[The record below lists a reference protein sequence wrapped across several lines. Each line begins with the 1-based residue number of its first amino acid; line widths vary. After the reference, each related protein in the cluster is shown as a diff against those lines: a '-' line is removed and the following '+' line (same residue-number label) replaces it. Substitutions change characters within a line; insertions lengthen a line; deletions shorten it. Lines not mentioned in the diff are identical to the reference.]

1 MPNPKKPS
9 LAEETESSE
18 HQEIHSEDFQ
28 FVLKH
33 LLAAYQPVLEE
44 DLKRAKSPEEL
55 KKEAESKPAS
65 CEDEVTLANRIFEKF
80 VTEEV
85 AVRLLPEE
93 GRKQLGPIENWR
105 WCFVHIRC
113 CIIFGWLLCRRQRT
127 FRAFAYYLYRYWLCV
142 RQVLGTPVSHPPTAE
157 EREDFQVL
165 VKALASA
172 YKPYLTDQLASVEFP
187 TGIPD
192 EVLDGKIDCLEGEEE
207 AAAIFERLLTA
218 ETAPALLGR
227 KAFETHSKDRSF
239 WFCRCWCLCAIRF
252 GCCLAR
258 ARNFIDVLRCL
269 IFYRRCLRNCFG
281 PLTCNL
287 TAPQG
292 CVEEIA
298 NPAVGAYTVE
308 VHGTASGGTFDH
320 YILEWSTD
328 DITYN
333 ATDFIYPPLPPGN
346 PGPGIAP
353 VFNGLLADFNTTYKD
368 PGLYYIRM
376 TVFSN
381 TQAQQP
387 CKIHFQLFKK
397 DVRIMGVDNY
407 FNMDTSWPDP
417 AAKFVENVPA
427 LCSRPAGVS
436 EVSFGECLSVQGG
449 AWVGGCSNAKIKQYF
464 LHYKPGFESDC
475 NAPGWTQFWEVDY
488 VTPGQYR
495 DINMR
500 KGTDYLTANWGPD
513 CFIPSFVNLCSIF
526 PPQTSEPNSL
536 LYPSCWQSIIG
547 GCQLNGLYT
556 FRLLVV
562 DTNNHTYCDTQ
573 TLWIDNKYPCGA
585 IRIDAVP
592 KCADL
597 FISQFAK
604 PADCSNPW
612 PLLLSGIAFDPLI
625 DEVALPN
632 RPNNNFDYYYV
643 EVEKQA
649 GPTVQIPI
657 PGPDFDPMNP
667 CFYGTSPV
675 GDPLHHCATSVCDPN
690 NLDPMAVFGSLASFD
705 LRALDPICRGNVKW
719 GPDPNLT
726 IPRGECC
733 VYIFKVWVYDR
744 TIRPGGQH
752 TVWGYAD
759 WPVKICNDLP
769 IPMP

>member
-1 MPNPKKPS
+1 MPDS
-9 LAEETESSE
+9 EITSHSAETKASE
-18 HQEIHSEDFQ
+18 REEIHSEDFQ

-33 LLAAYQPVLEE
+33 LLDVYKPILEE
-44 DLKRAKSPEEL
+44 DLRRANAPEEL
-55 KKEAESKPAS
+55 KKEAEARPPS
-65 CEDEVTLANRIFEKF
+65 CEDELELANRIFDKF

-105 WCFVHIRC
+105 WCFLHIRC

-142 RQVLGTPVSHPPTAE
+142 RQVLGTPISHPPTAE

-187 TGIPD
+187 AGIPD

-207 AAAIFERLLTA
+207 ASAIFERLLTA

-227 KAFETHSKDRSF
+227 KAFEVHSKEPHF

-258 ARNFIDVLRCL
+258 ARNFVDFLRCL
-269 IFYRRCLRNCFG
+269 LSYWRCLRDCFG

-287 TAPQG
+287 AGPQG
-292 CVEEIA
+292 CVEEVA
-298 NPAVGAYTVE
+298 NPALGAYTVE

-320 YILEWSTD
+320 YTLEWSTD

-397 DVRIMGVDNY
+397 DVRILGIDNY

-427 LCSRPAGVS
+427 LCSRPASVS

-475 NAPGWTQFWEVDY
+475 NAAGWTQFWEVDY
-488 VTPGQYR
+488 VTAGQYR
-495 DINMR
+495 PQNMR
-500 KGTDYLTANWGPD
+500 KGTDPLTAYWGPD

-526 PPQTSEPNSL
+526 PPLKSEANSL
-536 LYPSCWQSIIG
+536 LYPSCWQSNIG

-556 FRLLVV
+556 FRLIVV
-562 DTNNHTYCDTQ
+562 DTNNVTYCDTQ

-597 FISQFAK
+597 SISQFAK
-604 PADCSNPW
+604 PPDCSNPW
-612 PLLLSGIAFDPLI
+612 PLPLSGIAFDPLI
-625 DEVALPN
+625 DEAALPN
-632 RPNNNFDYYYV
+632 RPNNNFDFYYV
-643 EVEKQA
+643 QIEKQA

-675 GDPLHHCATSVCDPN
+675 GDPLHHCAASVCDPN

-726 IPRGECC
+726 IPRDECC

-752 TVWGYAD
+752 TVWGYGD

-769 IPMP
+769 TPS

>member
-1 MPNPKKPS
+1 MPDS
-9 LAEETESSE
+9 EITSHSAETKASE
-18 HQEIHSEDFQ
+18 HEEIHSEDFQ

-33 LLAAYQPVLEE
+33 LLDVYKPILEE
-44 DLKRAKSPEEL
+44 DLRRANAPEEL
-55 KKEAESKPAS
+55 KKEAEARPPS
-65 CEDEVTLANRIFEKF
+65 CEDELELANRIFDKF

-105 WCFVHIRC
+105 WCFLHIRC

-142 RQVLGTPVSHPPTAE
+142 RQVLGTPISHPPTAE

-187 TGIPD
+187 AGIPD

-207 AAAIFERLLTA
+207 ASAIFERLLTA

-227 KAFETHSKDRSF
+227 KAFEVHSKEPHF

-258 ARNFIDVLRCL
+258 ARNFVDFLRCL
-269 IFYRRCLRNCFG
+269 LSYWRCLRDCFG

-287 TAPQG
+287 AGPQG
-292 CVEEIA
+292 CVEEVA
-298 NPAVGAYTVE
+298 NPALGAYTVE

-320 YILEWSTD
+320 YTLEWSTD

-397 DVRIMGVDNY
+397 DVRILGIDNY

-427 LCSRPAGVS
+427 LCSRPASVS

-475 NAPGWTQFWEVDY
+475 NAAGWTQFWEVDY
-488 VTPGQYR
+488 VTAGQYR
-495 DINMR
+495 PQNMR
-500 KGTDYLTANWGPD
+500 KGTDPLTAYWGPD

-526 PPQTSEPNSL
+526 PPLKSEANSL
-536 LYPSCWQSIIG
+536 LYPSCWQSNIG

-556 FRLLVV
+556 FRLIVV
-562 DTNNHTYCDTQ
+562 DTNNVTYCDTQ

-597 FISQFAK
+597 SISQFAK
-604 PADCSNPW
+604 PPDCSNPW
-612 PLLLSGIAFDPLI
+612 PLPLSGIAFDPLI
-625 DEVALPN
+625 DEAALPN
-632 RPNNNFDYYYV
+632 RPNNNFDFYYV
-643 EVEKQA
+643 QIEKQA

-675 GDPLHHCATSVCDPN
+675 GDPLHHCAASVCDPN

-726 IPRGECC
+726 IPRDECC

-752 TVWGYAD
+752 TVWGYGD

-769 IPMP
+769 TPS